1 MAGTSPAMTV
11 FAAAIDRPSGR
22 ATMPANGTAMLTPGV
37 SAQLSAAQREG
48 DCIAQARSLA
58 ALIAANA
65 ARSEQEREIAPE
77 VIAALHQARLFRML
91 LPRSCG
97 GWELDPATFMQAVEE
112 LAKADASTAWC
123 VAQAAGCSMAA
134 AYLAPDVA
142 HEIFGDP
149 QAVMAWGPVGPDA
162 KAVAVAGGYRASG
175 SWSFASGIKH
185 ASWLGCHCP
194 VVETD
199 GTPRLAP
206 DGKPLERTML
216 IPRRSVRINDI
227 WCVVGLKGTGS
238 DNYEIDDL
246 FIADAYT
253 FTRESPADRREAGPL
268 YRFTTFHLY
277 GIGFAAVALGV
288 ALASLDAFIE
298 LAAAKIPKTR
308 SYVLRDNA
316 VIQSQVALAQ
326 AKLASARCLLLH
338 TLGESWESASRGEAL
353 ALPQRARLK
362 LAGTYAVHQATEV
375 VDTCYHAAGATA
387 IFESNP
393 FERRFRDVHTVTQ
406 QVQSQFANFEMVGQ
420 VLLGLPSP
428 SKLI

>member
-1 MAGTSPAMTV
+1 LTSVTSV
-11 FAAAIDRPSGR
+11 QNSS
-22 ATMPANGTAMLTPGV
+22 TQ
-37 SAQLSAAQREG
+37 SEG
-48 DCIAQARSLA
+48 DCIALARSLA
-58 ALIAANA
+58 SLIAANA
-65 ARSEQEREIAPE
+65 TRSEQAREIVPE

-97 GWELDPATFMQAVEE
+97 GFELDPATFMRAVEE

-134 AYLAPDVA
+134 AYLAPEVA
-142 HEIFGDP
+142 REIFGDAE
-149 QAVMAWGPVGPDA
+149 AVMAWGPVGPNA
-162 KAVAVAGGYRASG
+162 KAISVDGGWRASG

-194 VVETD
+194 VLEAN
-199 GTPRLAP
+199 GTPRLTA

-216 IPRRSVRINDI
+216 IPKRSARINDV
-227 WCVVGLKGTGS
+227 WRVVGLKGTGS
-238 DNYEIDDL
+238 DKYEIDDL
-246 FIADAYT
+246 FVADAYT
-253 FTRESPADRREAGPL
+253 FTRESPNDRREAGPL

-277 GIGFAAVALGV
+277 GIGFAAIALG
-288 ALASLDAFIE
+288 LARAVLDDFVE
-298 LAAAKIPKTR
+298 LAAGKVPKTR

-316 VIQSQVALAQ
+316 VIQSQVALVE
-326 AKLASARCLLLH
+326 AKLVSARCFLLQ
-338 TLGESWESASRGEAL
+338 TLDELWAAALRGEVL
-353 ALPQRARLK
+353 ALSRRAMLK

-406 QVQSQFANFEMVGQ
+406 QVQCQYANYEMVGQ